1 MLPGQPWVLVVEDD
15 PFLVRLIVWALRGD
29 GYDVVVARDGREA
42 TDAIASTLLFDEGG
56 RPPDLIITDV
66 RLPGISGLSLLA
78 GIRAHGWKMPIIVMT
93 AHDIE
98 RVRPEAE
105 RLGATAVFHKPF
117 DVDDLRTAVMHL
129 FAKKRSGTYATRPLP
144 VEPLAA
150 NRARR

>member
-15 PFLVRLIVWALRGD
+15 PYLVRLIAWALRED
-29 GYDVVVARDGREA
+29 GYDVMVARDGREA
-42 TDAIASTLLFDEGG
+42 TDVIASALLFDEGG

-78 GIRAHGWKMPIIVMT
+78 GIRAHGWTMPIIVMT

-98 RVRPEAE
+98 NVRPEAE

-117 DVDDLRTAVMHL
+117 EIDDLRMAVMNL
-129 FAKKRSGTYATRPLP
+129 FARRRSGAFAIADRGID
-144 VEPLAA
+144 V
-150 NRARR
+150 RASRMRR